1 MRDSAKAGRYDG
13 KGQSNNKGATVKR
26 SRGRGRRPQ
35 NNTNRTFDSTGPEIK
50 IRGSAS
56 HVYEKY
62 LQLARDANSA
72 GDRVAAE
79 NYLQHA
85 EHYYRIISAMQ
96 PPPGANNGNGAVAG
110 KPNGNGNGA
119 DTAPSGSGPSF
130 SLIDEGEDDEGDI
143 AE

>member
-1 MRDSAKAGRYDG
+1 M
-13 KGQSNNKGATVKR
+13 KR

-35 NNTNRTFDSTGPEIK
+35 NNTNRTFDSAGPEIK

-72 GDRVAAE
+72 GDRVMAE

-85 EHYYRIISAMQ
+85 EHYFRLM
-96 PPPGANNGNGAVAG
+96 GAAQAQAQAQQQSQ
-110 KPNGNGNGA
+110 PNGNGNGNGRAGGNGA
-119 DTAPSGSGPSF
+119 DSADPGGSAPQF
-130 SLIDEGEDDEGDI
+130 SLTDEGGDEDEAAAAD
-143 AE
+143 